1 MRFLHKF
8 KLVTNQ
14 SRTRRSITT
23 PSSSSSGIPPLSSP
37 LQQHQLLRSK
47 SSQSRNDVGEE
58 AADPRH
64 SHWVPPDSSALHHSG
79 EWWMA
84 STTAVVLLIGLLGM
98 VYQAMQLSPPPQQAD
113 RKGEDQAGDGDSA
126 GIKLSDGRYLAY
138 REKGV
143 PISKA
148 KYKIIIVHGFGS
160 SKEMNFLAP
169 QELIEELGICFL
181 VYDRAGY
188 GESDPNPTRSV
199 KSEALDIEELA
210 DQLELGSKF
219 YVIGVSMGS
228 YPVWSCLKYIPHRQ
242 VESLE
247 GAALIVPVVNYKW
260 TSLPR
265 SLIRDDYRRK
275 LVQLTYW
282 FSYYAPSILHW
293 WVTQQ
298 WLPSSSVLERN
309 RMFFN
314 PHDIEILKKIP
325 GFPMLSKDKL
335 VEREV
340 FDTLRHDFMAGFG
353 EWEFDPT
360 ELKNPS
366 SPSNTSNV
374 HIWQGYED
382 RVVPFQLQRF
392 ISGKLPWIRYH
403 EVPEGGHLIVHYS
416 GLGEAVL
423 KSLLLGE
430 EPLSLDHVQ
439 P

>member
-8 KLVTNQ
+8 KLVRR
-14 SRTRRSITT
+14 RTTT
-23 PSSSSSGIPPLSSP
+23 SSCSSSSNSTSSSLNPPLYSP
-37 LQQHQLLRSK
+37 LQHRSI
-47 SSQSRNDVGEE
+47 SCQSRSGDGFR
-58 AADPRH
+58 DPRRRY
-64 SHWVPPDSSALHHSG
+64 SHYWVPDKLLHHSG
-79 EWWMA
+79 MA
-84 STTAVVLLIGLLGM
+84 STTAVVLMIGLLGM
-98 VYQAMQLSPPPQQAD
+98 VYQATQLSPPPQQAD
-113 RKGEDQAGDGDSA
+113 RKGEDQDAAGGGDSER
-126 GIKLSDGRYLAY
+126 IKLSDGRYLAY

-143 PISKA
+143 PRSKA
-148 KYKIIIVHGFGS
+148 KYKIVLVHGFGS

-228 YPVWSCLKYIPHRQ
+228 YPVWSCLKYIPDR
-242 VESLE
+242 LE

-265 SLIRDDYRRK
+265 SLIKDDYRRR

-282 FSYYAPSILHW
+282 FSYYAPGLLHW
-293 WVTQQ
+293 WVTQK

-314 PHDIEILKKIP
+314 PHDIEVLKK
-325 GFPMLSKDKL
+325 
-335 VEREV
+335 
-340 FDTLRHDFMAGFG
+340 DFMVGFG
-353 EWEFDPT
+353 DWEFDPT
-360 ELKNPS
+360 ELQNR
-366 SPSNTSNV
+366 SPSNESNV

-382 RVVPFQLQRF
+382 RVVPFQLNRF
-392 ISGKLPWIRYH
+392 ISGKLPWIQYH

-430 EPLSLDHVQ
+430 EPLTLDHVH